1 MTQAFTGQR
10 GQGIFR
16 TMQPAI
22 HQFPG
27 GAGNLDGKLVI
38 ALQQA
43 QAGTV
48 TGDGCGANFVK
59 AGHSWF
65 PGSVGRGHSN
75 LSEPA
80 AAKPY
85 QSIAAKLPQSNYWG
99 QTPVHFAA
107 SNVLGSDP
115 ILEAELEPKHRVVL
129 VTGGAK
135 GIGRG
140 IVLHL
145 AAAGWKVVFC
155 DTDQAAGE
163 QLEASSEH
171 NILFVQG
178 DVASEPDVERII
190 SQTVN
195 RAGGL
200 NAVINNAGIADPH
213 TGPVEELSLEQWQRR
228 LDVNLTGPFLVT
240 KHAVPHL
247 RKNRGAII
255 NMASTRALQSEP
267 ESEAYAATKGGLV
280 ALTHALAVSLGPD
293 IRANCISPGWI
304 DTRGWQ
310 GTTETPEPLS
320 ASDHQQHPAG
330 RVGTPDD
337 IAAMV
342 AYLIS
347 PEASFITGQNFV
359 VDGGMTRKMI
369 YEE

>member
-1 MTQAFTGQR
+1 M
-10 GQGIFR
+10 
-16 TMQPAI
+16 
-22 HQFPG
+22 
-27 GAGNLDGKLVI
+27 KS
-38 ALQQA
+38 A
-43 QAGTV
+43 Q
-48 TGDGCGANFVK
+48 
-59 AGHSWF
+59 
-65 PGSVGRGHSN
+65 SV
-75 LSEPA
+75 A
-80 AAKPY
+80 
-85 QSIAAKLPQSNYWG
+85 
-99 QTPVHFAA
+99 
-107 SNVLGSDP
+107 
-115 ILEAELEPKHRVVL
+115 L

-145 AAAGWKVVFC
+145 ASAGWKVVFC
-155 DTDQAAGE
+155 DTDRMAGE
-163 QLEASSEH
+163 QLAASSEH
-171 NILFVQG
+171 DILFVQG
-178 DVASEPDVERII
+178 DVASEPDVQRII

-195 RAGGL
+195 WAGGL

-228 LDVNLTGPFLVT
+228 LNVNLTGPFLVT

-247 RKNRGAII
+247 RKAQGAIV

-310 GTTETPEPLS
+310 GTTEKPEPLS

-330 RVGTPDD
+330 RVGTPED